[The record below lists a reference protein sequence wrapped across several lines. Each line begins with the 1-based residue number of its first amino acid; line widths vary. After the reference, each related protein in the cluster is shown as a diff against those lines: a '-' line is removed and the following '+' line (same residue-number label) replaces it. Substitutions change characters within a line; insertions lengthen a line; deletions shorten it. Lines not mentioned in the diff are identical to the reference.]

1 MQNIV
6 KSDLTYIAE
15 GAAFL
20 GTGGGGDPYLGRLL
34 VERIIERHGSPRV
47 IGPDEIEDDWHIFTS
62 GMMGAPSV
70 MIEKLPGIEE
80 ADLAVRALE
89 RYLGVSAD
97 AILPA
102 EMGGM
107 NSMFP
112 LAVAASRG
120 LPVIDADS
128 MGRAFPEL
136 QMATFNVFG
145 VNASPMTMANEHGEI
160 IIYDVKDSER
170 TERFARQQIIQLGGS
185 AAISCYPMSGAT
197 ARRVCVPH
205 TLSLAF
211 GIGKALHEGRR
222 DGDALSALLN
232 YLRGTEYYRE
242 CGILSKGKITDLE
255 RVTRDGW
262 TVGTCRVEGFDD
274 SDNGSRNGNLELT
287 FQNEN
292 LLARLDG
299 QVVAIVPD
307 LICVVDLET
316 VTPIT
321 TEHLKYGQ
329 RVAVIATS
337 AAPIMRTPEALD
349 VFGPACFGLEEEYVP
364 VEKCLKRMKETGH
377 VGDLRHH
384 RG

>member
-1 MQNIV
+1 MKRIESITREDIV
-6 KSDLTYIAE
+6 YIAE

-34 VERIIERHGSPRV
+34 VEQTIEQYGPPKV
-47 IGPDEIEDDWHIFTS
+47 ISPDELEDDWHVFTS

-70 MIEKLPGIEE
+70 MIEKFIGVEE

-89 RYLGVSAD
+89 QYLGVTAD

-112 LAVAASRG
+112 LAVAAFRRI
-120 LPVIDADS
+120 PVIDADS

-136 QMATFNVFG
+136 QMCTFNVFG
-145 VNASPMTMANEHGEI
+145 VNASPMSMANEHGEVI
-160 IIYDVKDSER
+160 LYDVKNSAR
-170 TERFARQQIIQLGGS
+170 TEQFARQQIIQFGGS

-211 GIGKALHEGRR
+211 GIGKALHEGRCG
-222 DGDALSALLN
+222 GDPLPALLD
-232 YLRGTEYYRE
+232 YLRTTEYYGD
-242 CGILSKGKITDLE
+242 CGILLEGKITDIE
-255 RVTRDGW
+255 RVIRDGW
-262 TVGTCRVEGFDD
+262 TIGTCRIEGFSSD
-274 SDNGSRNGNLELT
+274 SQLELT

-292 LLARLDG
+292 LLAKLDG
-299 QVVAIVPD
+299 RVAAIVPD
-307 LICVVDLET
+307 LICVADVET
-316 VTPIT
+316 GAPIT

-337 AAPIMRTPEALD
+337 AAPVMRTSEALG

-364 VEKCLKRMKETGH
+364 VGVCLKK
-377 VGDLRHH
+377 VGYGDSLGESRQL
-384 RG
+384 